1 MTCNVTVIFV
11 PDVEPWLTVATG
23 CTFPLPWAN
32 ATQTP
37 KPPSSTETNATEP
50 EQQTQSSTNIAQQR
64 PLTDYVGSY
73 EHLAFGNFT
82 VYVKDD
88 SLRYKFGVTL
98 HGPLEASETRDK
110 FLMKL
115 EHPYV
120 YLTYIFPNGR
130 QGFPVYFSE
139 SGRNAGKVDE
149 IKVPFMEPSVAP
161 PMFKQY
167 RSTTTPGTG
176 SVSMCKASLTA
187 MSLAVLL
194 AAFLSP

>member
-1 MTCNVTVIFV
+1 M

-82 VYVKDD
+82 VFVKDD
-88 SLRYKFGVTL
+88 SLRYKFGLML
-98 HGPLEASETRDK
+98 HGPLEASETRDT
-110 FLMKL
+110 FFMTLD
-115 EHPYV
+115 HPYAFRM
-120 YLTYIFPNGR
+120 YASPRTLRRIPL
-130 QGFPVYFSE
+130 YFSE
-139 SGRNAGKVDE
+139 SGRNAGRVDE
-149 IKVPFMEPSVAP
+149 VKVPFMDSSISPV
-161 PMFKQY
+161 FKICYQN
-167 RSTTTPGTG
+167 TEHGTG
-176 SVSMCKASLTA
+176 AVSMTKTNFTAISLV
-187 MSLAVLL
+187 AVIS
-194 AAFLSP
+194 AFFIHL